1 MNVKFLLSV
10 LVLFSLLASCNM
22 PASQTPV
29 TQPSENQPISSDPN
43 AIATAVEL
51 TSAAWLTQM
60 AGSATPT
67 STPFPAVT
75 LAPTQCNPL
84 VTATVNANVRSGP
97 DTAYDIVG
105 ALTLGQTATIVGR
118 NDAYSWWYID
128 FPAAAGGHAWIAG
141 SVVTSSCVP
150 GVVQVVAAAPLPT
163 ATTVQ
168 LADNP
173 SDDDNSNNDMFIVP
187 PLELH
192 PLFVPDLTIVNMDV
206 PTSIMA
212 GNSVTVK
219 VRVKNQ
225 GNGDAGSFTV
235 HWWVDTELDCTWSV
249 DALATGASKTLTCS
263 YNFPNSGNHIAKS
276 MVDAVGTV
284 NEGNESNNISQE
296 SVQVLMRLIIDPVFP
311 LPQP

>member
-1 MNVKFLLSV
+1 MNVKFLLCV

-29 TQPSENQPISSDPN
+29 TQPPENQPISSDPN

-67 STPFPAVT
+67 STPLPADT

-128 FPAAAGGHAWIAG
+128 FPAAGGGHAWVAG
-141 SVVTSSCVP
+141 SVVSSACVP
-150 GVVQVVAAAPLPT
+150 AVVQVVAAPPLPT
-163 ATTVQ
+163 ATVTATSEP
-168 LADNP
+168 LADIP
-173 SDDDNSNNDMFIVP
+173 DLV
-187 PLELH
+187 L
-192 PLFVPDLTIVNMDV
+192 PLFELTIPDLTIVNMDV

-225 GNGDAGSFTV
+225 GSGDAGSFTV
-235 HWWVDTELDCTWSV
+235 HWWVDSELDCTWSV
-249 DALATGASKTLTCS
+249 DALAAGASKTLTCS

-296 SVQVLMRLIIDPVFP
+296 SVQVLMRLTIDPIFP